1 MLEGTKEVYSSI
13 HCSETFHKSH
23 FHPATV
29 VLMLAGSSKNIQ
41 TSYFDKQYK
50 TIDFEP
56 SSISKTSQV
65 QGEKH

>member
-41 TSYFDKQYK
+41 TSYFD
-50 TIDFEP
+50 
-56 SSISKTSQV
+56 
-65 QGEKH
+65 